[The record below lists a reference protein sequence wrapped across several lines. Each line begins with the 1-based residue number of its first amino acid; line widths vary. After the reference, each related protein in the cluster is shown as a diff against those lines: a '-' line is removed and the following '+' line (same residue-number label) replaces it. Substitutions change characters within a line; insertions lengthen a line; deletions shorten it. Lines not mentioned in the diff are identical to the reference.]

1 MDSKTIIIDD
11 MLNPIL
17 RIGKGNAE
25 AENIIPVLRKQSIRF
40 IWFLKCILQLV
51 LSLSSNKLNLQLT
64 KCTKII
70 P

>member
-17 RIGKGNAE
+17 RTGKGNAE

-51 LSLSSNKLNLQLT
+51 LYPQVSLIYSSQNVQK
-64 KCTKII
+64 
-70 P
+70 